1 MSLTSEDIQKLTS
14 LLATKQDVQLLRED
28 VSALR
33 ESVQGLT
40 TAVDGLAGAIENLRL
55 EYAAISTQLSR
66 HEKWIKQ
73 IAEKAGIKLEY

>member
-1 MSLTSEDIQKLTS
+1 MLTSEDIQKLMQV
-14 LLATKQDVQLLRED
+14 LATKQDVQDLRDD
-28 VSALR
+28 VASLR

-40 TAVDGLAGAIENLRL
+40 TAVDGLVGAIENLRL

-73 IAEKAGIKLEY
+73 IAEKAGVKLEH

>member
-1 MSLTSEDIQKLTS
+1 MLTSEDIQKLMQV
-14 LLATKQDVQLLRED
+14 LATKQDVQDLRDD
-28 VSALR
+28 VASLR

-40 TAVDGLAGAIENLRL
+40 TAVDGLVGAIENLRL

-73 IAEKAGIKLEY
+73 IAEKAGVNLEH